1 VYENF
6 AVSWVI
12 PAASG
17 VALLMALLMALD
29 LGRSL
34 AYLVLRLDVF
44 VVLCYHMLG
53 GETISSVLV
62 SAFSNS
68 TAARLQ
74 HWIKADQ
81 QNVPRSCRHW
91 WPRAQSFWRF
101 GLSAKCSESLSRT
114 AQLTN

>member
-29 LGRSL
+29 LGRSI

-44 VVLCYHMLG
+44 VVLCYH
-53 GETISSVLV
+53 VLCRR
-62 SAFSNS
+62 NDLE
-68 TAARLQ
+68 RL
-74 HWIKADQ
+74 
-81 QNVPRSCRHW
+81 
-91 WPRAQSFWRF
+91 
-101 GLSAKCSESLSRT
+101 GLSVQQQHRGQTPTLDQSRP
-114 AQLTN
+114 AERPPISPALVAAGAIILAL

>member
-44 VVLCYHMLG
+44 VVLCYHVLWRRNDLERLRLRVQQQHRG
-53 GETISSVLV
+53 QTPTLDQSRPAERPPILPALVAAGAIILALWAVGEV
-62 SAFSNS
+62 F
-68 TAARLQ
+68 
-74 HWIKADQ
+74 
-81 QNVPRSCRHW
+81 
-91 WPRAQSFWRF
+91 
-101 GLSAKCSESLSRT
+101 
-114 AQLTN
+114 